1 MTASISF
8 CLPKIVVTV
17 SVLLGSKDIVSEVQS
32 TVPVVSWISV
42 PVVIPLNISDA
53 ISSPIMLPVV
63 VHIPLPTIVH
73 SPVKT

>member
-17 SVLLGSKDIVSEVQS
+17 SALLGSKDIVSEVQS